1 METPLYAQPGFRQVA
16 GDAWRPGGLSV
27 TRRGLA
33 LCAFPAGARLL
44 DIGCGAGATLRLLRA
59 LGYRAVGCD
68 RQPDTAAAGLPLLC
82 CTAAALP
89 LRSGVLDGLLCECV
103 LSLLPDGETALR
115 EMARVLRPA
124 GRLLLSDLF
133 LAEGAQSSMPGPA
146 SPSCLRGARRLS
158 DLRRLF
164 RQAGLHLLHSEDHS
178 ARLHALAARLLWNGG
193 TQANLAALAGMS
205 RSCAPR
211 RHGYGLW
218 ILEKP
223 LEGKGEPLS

>member
-1 METPLYAQPGFRQVA
+1 MEAPLYARPDFRRIA

-33 LCAFPAGARLL
+33 LCAFPTGARLL

-59 LGYRAVGCD
+59 LGYRAVGLD
-68 RQPDTAAAGLPLLC
+68 RQPDRAAANLPLLC
-82 CTAAALP
+82 GTAAALP
-89 LRSGVLDGLLCECV
+89 LRDGALDGLTCECV

-133 LAEGAQSSMPGPA
+133 LAEDAPSSPSGTA
-146 SPSCLRGARRLS
+146 SPSCLHGARSLP
-158 DLRRLF
+158 DLLRLF
-164 RQAGLHLLHSEDHS
+164 RQAGLRLLHGEDHS
-178 ARLHALAARLLWNGG
+178 PRLHALAARLLWNGG
-193 TQANLAALAGMS
+193 DQAGLSALIGTSGTA
-205 RSCAPR
+205 CACTPR
-211 RHGYGLW
+211 RYGYGLW

-223 LEGKGEPLS
+223 S